1 MKFTATALATVT
13 LLGLFSPAIAESK
26 QAPKDKEPCPES
38 QTEVAPKPAP
48 TPCESTE
55 VAPKPVSTPCE
66 ATEVAPKPV
75 STPCETSDVAGEIHT
90 TTEAKDY
97 DNSIYSSGFK
107 LELSVLSGLA
117 ILLAL

>member
-75 STPCETSDVAGEIHT
+75 STPM
-90 TTEAKDY
+90 
-97 DNSIYSSGFK
+97 
-107 LELSVLSGLA
+107 
-117 ILLAL
+117 